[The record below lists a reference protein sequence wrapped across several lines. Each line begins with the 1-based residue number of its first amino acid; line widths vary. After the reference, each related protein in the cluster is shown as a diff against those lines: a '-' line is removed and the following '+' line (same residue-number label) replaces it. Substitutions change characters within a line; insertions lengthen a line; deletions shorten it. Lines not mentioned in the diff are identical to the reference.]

1 MIFSS
6 EILIFFGDF
15 AYMNEETQKYYH
27 ILLDKLE
34 ETLEVHGFDA
44 IQCETGKD
52 ALAYIVEH
60 TSTTDV
66 IGYGGSKSLEEI
78 GFFDTFT
85 PDTYPNI
92 INRNKPGLTQDEKAA
107 LWRKALTADVFL
119 ASPNAVAMSG
129 EMIFIDKNG
138 NRNAAVTYGPKHVY
152 LIVGRNKITD
162 SAASALTRSSD
173 VAAVKNNLRFNT
185 GNPCTLA
192 GRCLD
197 CESDSRLCGV
207 TTVLQ
212 RCVPE
217 KTKTVIL
224 VNEDLGF

>member
-1 MIFSS
+1 
-6 EILIFFGDF
+6 
-15 AYMNEETQKYYH
+15 MNEETQKYYH
-27 ILLDKLE
+27 LLIDKLS
-34 ETLEVHGFDA
+34 ETLQVHGFET

-52 ALAYIVEH
+52 ALAYIVEN

-92 INRNKPGLTQDEKAA
+92 LDRNNPNLTQDEKVT

-162 SAASALTRSSD
+162 SPASALTRASD

-185 GNPCTLA
+185 GNPCTDI
-192 GRCLD
+192 GHCIE
-197 CESDSRLCGV
+197 CEEAKRLCGV
-207 TTVLQ
+207 TTILQ

-217 KTKTVIL
+217 KSKTVIL

>member
-1 MIFSS
+1 
-6 EILIFFGDF
+6 
-15 AYMNEETQKYYH
+15 
-27 ILLDKLE
+27 
-34 ETLEVHGFDA
+34 
-44 IQCETGKD
+44 
-52 ALAYIVEH
+52 
-60 TSTTDV
+60 
-66 IGYGGSKSLEEI
+66 
-78 GFFDTFT
+78 
-85 PDTYPNI
+85 
-92 INRNKPGLTQDEKAA
+92 
-107 LWRKALTADVFL
+107 
-119 ASPNAVAMSG
+119 MSG

-162 SAASALTRSSD
+162 SAASALTRASD
-173 VAAVKNNLRFNT
+173 VAAVKNNLRFDT
-185 GNPCTLA
+185 GNPCTLV

>member
-1 MIFSS
+1 
-6 EILIFFGDF
+6 
-15 AYMNEETQKYYH
+15 MNEETQRYYH
-27 ILLDKLE
+27 ILLDKLVK
-34 ETLEVHGFDA
+34 TLECHGFDA

-60 TSTTDV
+60 TSTKDV

-85 PDTYPNI
+85 PETYPNI
-92 INRNKPGLTQDEKAA
+92 LDRNNPKLMQDEKVA

-162 SAASALTRSSD
+162 SAAAALTRASD

-185 GNPCTLA
+185 GNPCTNI
-192 GRCLD
+192 GHCIECD
-197 CESDSRLCGV
+197 KDNRLCGV
-207 TTVLQ
+207 TTILQ
-212 RCVPE
+212 RCVPA
-217 KTKTVIL
+217 KSKTVIL